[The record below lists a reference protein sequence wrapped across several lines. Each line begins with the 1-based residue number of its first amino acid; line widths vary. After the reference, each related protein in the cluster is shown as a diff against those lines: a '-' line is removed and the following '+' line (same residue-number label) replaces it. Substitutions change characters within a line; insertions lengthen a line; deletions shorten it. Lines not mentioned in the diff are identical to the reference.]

1 MSHARKRP
9 PPGSPTR
16 DTALDCLSLVAR
28 FHGVVAGPAE
38 LSTRL
43 GPVQIPRD
51 YAGLHQAAK
60 LIGLKTRRVTRHFH
74 QLATIPLPAIA
85 ITTGR
90 EYVVVARA
98 NRERVLVLDPFE
110 ATPRELTEPDFEADW
125 SGEVVLVKRRSG
137 APSGHEKFGFS
148 WFYQAIVK
156 YRRLL
161 AEVVVTSFFIQL
173 FALITPLFF
182 QVIIDKVLVHRSLT
196 TLDVLGVG
204 LLAVSF
210 FEVVLGALRTYVF
223 SHTTNRIDVS
233 LGAEL
238 FRHLLAL
245 PMSYFEARRV
255 GDTVARVKEL
265 ESIRGFLTGSALTVV
280 VDLCFTVVFLAVMY
294 LYSQSLTLVVL
305 GTLPCYAA
313 LSLLITPMLRSRLSE
328 KFNRGA
334 ENHSFLVET
343 IHGIQTI
350 KSSATEPYGQKSWE
364 ERLASY
370 VNASFRASNLSNLAN
385 QSAALI
391 NKVTVVLILWIG
403 ARLVMEGSLTIGQ
416 LVAFNML
423 AGRVSGPVL
432 RMFQLWQEFQ
442 QAGISIARLGDILN
456 TPREPSLNPGRT
468 HPPAL
473 NGRISL
479 DQVTFRYRPDGRDVL
494 SKVSIDVSPGEIVA
508 IVGASGSGKSTIT
521 KLIQRLH
528 LPQSGRVLIDDID
541 LSLVDPM
548 WLRRSIGVVLQESF
562 LFNRPVR
569 ENIALGDVTLTM
581 EQIVEAARLAGAHQ
595 FILELPE
602 GYDTVVGEQGSSL
615 SGGQKQRIAIARA
628 LVTNPRILI
637 FDEATSAL
645 DYESER
651 LIQNNMRTICR
662 NRTVFIIA
670 HRLTAIREAE
680 RIFVLE
686 QGSIVESGKPGDLLN
701 QSGHFARIHALQ
713 AESKSVQ

>member
-1 MSHARKRP
+1 M
-9 PPGSPTR
+9 R
-16 DTALDCLSLVAR
+16 DSALDCLSLVAR
-28 FHGVVAGPAE
+28 FHGVMAGSAE
-38 LSTRL
+38 LGARL

-60 LIGLKTRRVTRHFH
+60 LIGLKTRRVTKRFW
-74 QLATIPLPAIA
+74 QLPSTPLPAIA
-85 ITTGR
+85 ITTGH

-98 NRERVLVLDPFE
+98 NRERVLVLDPFDP
-110 ATPRELTEPDFEADW
+110 TPRELTEDEFEADW
-125 SGEVVLVKRRSG
+125 SGEIVLVKRGSG
-137 APSGHEKFGFS
+137 APAEHQRFGFS

-173 FALITPLFF
+173 FALVTPLFF
-182 QVIIDKVLVHRSLT
+182 QVIIDKVLVHRSMT
-196 TLDVLGVG
+196 TLDVLAVG

-210 FEVVLGALRTYVF
+210 FEVVLSTLRTYVF
-223 SHTTNRIDVS
+223 SHTTNRIDVG

-238 FRHLLAL
+238 FKHLLAL

-265 ESIRGFLTGSALTVV
+265 ESVRGFLTGSALTVV
-280 VDLCFTVVFLAVMY
+280 VDLCFTLVFLVVMY
-294 LYSQSLTLVVL
+294 LYSRSLTLIVL

-313 LSLLITPMLRSRLSE
+313 LSLVITPMLRSRLSE

-343 IHGIQTI
+343 VHGIQTI
-350 KSSATEPYGQKSWE
+350 KSSATEPYGQKNWE

-370 VNASFRASNLSNLAN
+370 VNASFRATNLSNLAN

-391 NKVTVVLILWIG
+391 NKVTVVLILWFG
-403 ARLVMEGSLTIGQ
+403 ARLVMDGALTIGQ

-423 AGRVSGPVL
+423 ASRVSGPVL

-456 TPREPSLNPGRT
+456 APREPSLNPGRT
-468 HPPAL
+468 SPPVL
-473 NGRISL
+473 VGRISL
-479 DQVTFRYRPDGRDVL
+479 EEVTFRYRPDGRDVL

-541 LSLVDPM
+541 LALVDPM

-569 ENIALGDVTLTM
+569 ENIALGDVTLGM
-581 EQIVEAARLAGAHQ
+581 EQIVRAARLAGAHD

-602 GYDTVVGEQGSSL
+602 GYDTVVGEQGSNL

-628 LVTNPRILI
+628 LATNPQILV

-662 NRTVFIIA
+662 DRTVFIIA
-670 HRLTAIREAE
+670 HRLTAIREAR

-686 QGSIVESGKPGDLLN
+686 RGRIIESGSRKELLKRA
-701 QSGHFARIHALQ
+701 GHFARLHALQ
-713 AESKSVQ
+713 AESSLVQ